1 MSEKPPVDHETIYL
15 NPVDEWCTNIDLY
28 WVIFFCEN
36 YFHEIFPKKR
46 LCIIKT
52 TGFLKN
58 IFYNFFRV
66 KWLKMDN

>member
-28 WVIFFCEN
+28 WVITNFFCEN
-36 YFHEIFPKKR
+36 DIHEFFPQKLKL
-46 LCIIKT
+46 LCTFK
-52 TGFLKN
+52 KN